1 MSRARQQRAAAGH
14 APVTP
19 EMLGWEPHATSGAA
33 LNAKTAH
40 DFPFQPPT
48 YQGPTGGGGSSGP
61 TDDGSS
67 DPDLGGEQGGQ
78 GDGDDGD
85 DTPGA
90 VAAGAFVTAA
100 VFGLAGLALG
110 FVFSPNIAQ
119 LLGGGRRR

>member
-19 EMLGWEPHATSGAA
+19 EMLGWEPSGGAA
-33 LNAKTAH
+33 TGASLNANTAH
-40 DFPFQPPT
+40 NFPFRP
-48 YQGPTGGGGSSGP
+48 PTGGGGSDGSNGGSSNP
-61 TDDGSS
+61 TDDGST
-67 DPDLGGEQGGQ
+67 DPDLGGEQG
-78 GDGDDGD
+78 DGSDDA
-85 DTPGA
+85 PGA
-90 VAAGAFVTAA
+90 VAAGAFMTAA